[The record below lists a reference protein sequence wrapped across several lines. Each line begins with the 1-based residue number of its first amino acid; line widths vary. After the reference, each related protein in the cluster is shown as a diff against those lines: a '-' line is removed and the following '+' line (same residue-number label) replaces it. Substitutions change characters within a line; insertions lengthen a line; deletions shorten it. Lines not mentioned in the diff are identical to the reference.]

1 MINTKI
7 GANAMYCNQG
17 LVLLQNSLAFRSGF
31 SATVSL
37 LMLLVTLGAQAAPR
51 TPSSDAEVLEK
62 LPTRAADSTAR
73 ELSSLRAALVQAPT
87 DEAAATALASRYFNL
102 AMAQGDPRYIGYAD
116 AVVRRLPTARSAP
129 LLTLRGKLRQYRHDF
144 AGGLNDFDEAL
155 KQDPNYAD
163 AYAWR
168 GALFLVKADYA
179 AARQA
184 CDGLAR
190 LERDV
195 LAGGCLGL
203 AQAYS
208 GQLDSGYQT
217 LQNTLALSGFPDNQL
232 WLLTRLGE
240 VAAWRDQPAQAK
252 AHYRAAL
259 ALGRDDVY
267 LLAAWTD
274 FLLDAGQPA
283 EVVKWLKP
291 WEASD
296 SLLLRLAEA
305 ETALQLPDAA
315 RHRQM
320 MADRFAVARA
330 RGDTTH
336 RAEEAR
342 FELRLRQDAKTAV
355 ALASANYAVQR
366 EPRDARILL
375 EAAIAAQD
383 SASAEPARDWLR
395 TSGFEDARMRR
406 LGQAVLTITK
416 TDAGGTR

>member
-1 MINTKI
+1 
-7 GANAMYCNQG
+7 MYCNQRRN
-17 LVLLQNSLAFRSGF
+17 LLPNLLALRGGF
-31 SATVSL
+31 PAMACL
-37 LMLLVTLGAQAAPR
+37 LLLLAMSNAEAAPR
-51 TPSSDAEVLEK
+51 TPASDAEVLEK
-62 LPTRAADSTAR
+62 LPARAGDSTAR
-73 ELSSLRAALVQAPT
+73 ELSELRATLVQAPT
-87 DEAAATALASRYFNL
+87 DEVAATALASRYFDL

-116 AVVRRLPTARSAP
+116 AVVRRFPVAKNAS

-144 AGGLNDFDEAL
+144 SGALNDFAEAL
-155 KQDPNYAD
+155 QKDPGYAD

-168 GALFLVKADYA
+168 GAIFLVKADYA

-184 CDGLAR
+184 CDGLQR
-190 LERDV
+190 LGRDV

-203 AQAYS
+203 AQAYG
-208 GQLDSGYQT
+208 GQLDTAYQT
-217 LQNTLALSGFPDNQL
+217 LQKALDLAGFPDNQL

-240 VAAWRDQPAQAK
+240 VAAWRDQPTQAE

-274 FLLDAGQPA
+274 FLLDAGQPV
-283 EVVKWLKP
+283 EVVQWLKP
-291 WEASD
+291 WESAD

-305 ETALQLPDAA
+305 ETALQLPEAA

-320 MADRFAVARA
+320 LADRFTAARA

-342 FELRLRQDAKTAV
+342 FELRLRQDAQTAV
-355 ALASANYAVQR
+355 RLARENYEVQR

-375 EAAIAAQD
+375 EAATAAKD
-383 SASAEPARDWLR
+383 NASAQAARDWLR
-395 TSGFEDARMRR
+395 TSGFEDARLRR
-406 LGQAVLTITK
+406 LGQAL
-416 TDAGGTR
+416 DASAPSGSTR

>member
-1 MINTKI
+1 
-7 GANAMYCNQG
+7 MYCKQRRTLLPNLLTWRNG
-17 LVLLQNSLAFRSGF
+17 FSTLVSLCVLLAVPG
-31 SATVSL
+31 V
-37 LMLLVTLGAQAAPR
+37 QAAPR
-51 TPSSDAEVLEK
+51 TPTNDAEVLEK
-62 LPTRAADSTAR
+62 LPTRAGDSTAR
-73 ELSSLRAALVQAPT
+73 ELGQLRAALVQAPT
-87 DEAAATALASRYFNL
+87 DEATATALASRYFDL
-102 AMAQGDPRYIGYAD
+102 AMAKGDPRYIGYAD
-116 AVVRRLPTARSAP
+116 AVVSRFPATNTAR

-144 AGGLNDFDEAL
+144 AGALNDFDSAL
-155 KQDPNYAD
+155 KQDPGYAD

-168 GALFLVKADYA
+168 GAIFLVKADYT

-184 CDGLAR
+184 CDGLQR
-190 LERDV
+190 LGRDV

-203 AQAYS
+203 AQAYG
-208 GQLDSGYQT
+208 GQLDASDQT
-217 LQNTLALSGFPDNQL
+217 LQKTLDMAGFPDNQL

-240 VAAWRDQPAQAK
+240 VAAWRGQPAQAE

-283 EVVKWLKP
+283 EVVKWLQA

-320 MADRFAVARA
+320 MADRFTAARA

-342 FELRLRQDAKTAV
+342 FELRLRQDAPTAV
-355 ALASANYAVQR
+355 RLALANYEVQR

-375 EAAIAAQD
+375 EAAVAAKD
-383 SASAEPARDWLR
+383 TASAQIARDWLR
-395 TSGFEDARMRR
+395 SSGFEDARMRR
-406 LGQAVLTITK
+406 LGLQS
-416 TDAGGTR
+416 GGSASTTTGSKP

>member
-1 MINTKI
+1 
-7 GANAMYCNQG
+7 
-17 LVLLQNSLAFRSGF
+17 LLWVLS
-31 SATVSL
+31 V
-37 LMLLVTLGAQAAPR
+37 QAAPR
-51 TPSSDAEVLEK
+51 TPASDTEVLEK
-62 LPTRAADSTAR
+62 LPTRAGDSSAR
-73 ELSSLRAALVQAPT
+73 ELNSLRAALVQAPT
-87 DEAAATALASRYFNL
+87 DEATATALASRYFDL
-102 AMAQGDPRYIGYAD
+102 AMAQGDPRYIGYAG
-116 AVVRRLPTARSAP
+116 AVVQRFPATRNAP

-144 AGGLNDFDEAL
+144 AGALSDFDEAL
-155 KQDPNYAD
+155 KQDPSYAD

-168 GALFLVKADYA
+168 GAIFLVKADYA

-184 CDGLAR
+184 CDGLQR

-203 AQAYS
+203 TQAYG
-208 GQLDSGYQT
+208 GQLDAGYQT
-217 LQNTLALSGFPDNQL
+217 LQKSLDLAGFPDNQL

-240 VAAWRDQPAQAK
+240 VAAWRGQPAQAET
-252 AHYRAAL
+252 HYRAAL

-283 EVVKWLKP
+283 EVVKWLKS

-315 RHRQM
+315 RHRQT
-320 MADRFAVARA
+320 MADRFVAARA

-342 FELRLRQDAKTAV
+342 FELRLRQDAKTALR
-355 ALASANYAVQR
+355 LAQENYAVQR

-383 SASAEPARDWLR
+383 AASAQSARDWLR
-395 TSGFEDARMRR
+395 SSGFEDARMRR
-406 LGQAVLTITK
+406 LGQAAADSTQT
-416 TDAGGTR
+416 GTTR